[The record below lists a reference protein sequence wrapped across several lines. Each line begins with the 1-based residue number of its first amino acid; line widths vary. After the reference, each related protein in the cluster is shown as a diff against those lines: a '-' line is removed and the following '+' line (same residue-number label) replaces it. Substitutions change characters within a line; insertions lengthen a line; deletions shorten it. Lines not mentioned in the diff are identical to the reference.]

1 MGGEKTGHMRQVAGE
16 CTLPSSLPSFSVLD
30 KKKILPQASSD
41 DIFVCPSEGVCFSF
55 QITSKDISSLL
66 PLTLNFILSA

>member
-1 MGGEKTGHMRQVAGE
+1 MGGEKKGHMRQVATE
-16 CTLPSSLPSFSVLD
+16 CTLSSSLPSFAVVHN
-30 KKKILPQASSD
+30 KKILPRASSG

-66 PLTLNFILSA
+66 PLNLNFILSA

>member
-1 MGGEKTGHMRQVAGE
+1 MRQVAGE

>member
-1 MGGEKTGHMRQVAGE
+1 MHVPFR
-16 CTLPSSLPSFSVLD
+16 LSLPCFAVVD
-30 KKKILPQASSD
+30 KRKTLSQASSG

-55 QITSKDISSLL
+55 QITSKDIASLL